1 MKTEAVESGLDPT
14 RYITIANT
22 ILAVIVKNNKKCLSL
37 RLEIFLAE
45 IYARLSSVLKS
56 IETVMAVFRTIVTPS
71 RPRISPVYVQ
81 YCPAHS

>member
-1 MKTEAVESGLDPT
+1 MKSRRVKKNRAMATSAIPT
-14 RYITIANT
+14 SDRAALTIWCFFF
-22 ILAVIVKNNKKCLSL
+22 IICSQ
-37 RLEIFLAE
+37 